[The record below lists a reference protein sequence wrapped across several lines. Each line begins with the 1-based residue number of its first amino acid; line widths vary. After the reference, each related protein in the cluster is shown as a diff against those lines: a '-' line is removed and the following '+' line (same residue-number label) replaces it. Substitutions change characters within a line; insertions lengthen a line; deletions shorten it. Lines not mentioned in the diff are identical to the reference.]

1 MTRLINF
8 TNMYKN
14 KFSKIKTLLL
24 ILLLPTGASAEFD
37 GVKGMLTSIGGM
49 MNQVVKIIFGLAL
62 IYFFWGGAR
71 FILNAGDAK
80 TRDDGKN
87 KMLWGVITLAV
98 MISIYGIINWLNGVF
113 GIQAGGTLDGDIFN
127 LPN

>member
-1 MTRLINF
+1 MFLI
-8 TNMYKN
+8 
-14 KFSKIKTLLL
+14 S
-24 ILLLPTGASAEFD
+24 LLLPALASAQFD
-37 GVKGMLTSIGGM
+37 GIRGMLTSVGGL
-49 MNQVVKIIFGLAL
+49 MNQVIRIIFGLAL
-62 IYFFWGGAR
+62 IYFFWGGTR

-80 TRDDGKN
+80 TREDGKS

-113 GIQAGGTLDGDIFN
+113 GIQAGGALDGDIFN